1 MRFEP
6 SSYTVDEGETVR
18 VCAVV
23 VGATDIAVTVGVS
36 TNPLDAEGKR

>member
-1 MRFEP
+1 MRFET